1 MAKIDL
7 SFLWEPFAIASG
19 VPPST
24 WQTVSGDRLAVV
36 QSDENDSV
44 SKRPKGPPLRGHLSG
59 RKS

>member
-7 SFLWEPFAIASG
+7 SFLWVPFAIASG

-24 WQTVSGDRLAVV
+24 WLTVSGDKVAVV
-36 QSDENDSV
+36 PPDENRFRYPGDQ
-44 SKRPKGPPLRGHLSG
+44 GPPLRGHLSG